1 METYK
6 VIKGFV
12 DYSVSDHGN
21 VKNNKT
27 GRILRRGSG
36 KAHKH
41 FNVVLRENN
50 KSYNKNVHSLV
61 ANAFIENPQNKSCI
75 DHIDNN
81 PQNNNISNLRW
92 ATDSQNNENKSMMTN
107 NTSGVKGVCW
117 SKASNKWKARINIDG
132 IAIHLGYFTDI
143 EDAKQA
149 RILKANALFG
159 VFTNACEK
167 II

>member
-6 VIKGFV
+6 VKGFE

-27 GRILRRGSG
+27 GRILRGGSS
-36 KAHKH
+36 KIKKTFQCCITREQQKH
-41 FNVVLRENN
+41 
-50 KSYNKNVHSLV
+50 NKNVHSLV

-92 ATDSQNNENKSMMTN
+92 ATDSQNNQNKSMMTN

-117 SKASNKWKARINIDG
+117 SKASNKWMSRINIDG
-132 IAIHLGYFTDI
+132 IAIHLGVFTDI

-159 VFTNACEK
+159 VYTNSCEK

>member
-6 VIKGFV
+6 VIKGFEG
-12 DYSVSDHGN
+12 YSVSDFGN
-21 VKNNKT
+21 VKNNKS
-27 GRILRRGSG
+27 GRILRGGSC

-50 KSYNKNVHSLV
+50 KSHNKNVHSLV

-92 ATDSQNNENKSMMTN
+92 ATDSQNNQNKSMMTN

-117 SKASNKWKARINIDG
+117 SKASNKWMSRINIDG
-132 IAIHLGYFTDI
+132 IAIHLGVFTDI

-159 VFTNACEK
+159 VYTNSCEK